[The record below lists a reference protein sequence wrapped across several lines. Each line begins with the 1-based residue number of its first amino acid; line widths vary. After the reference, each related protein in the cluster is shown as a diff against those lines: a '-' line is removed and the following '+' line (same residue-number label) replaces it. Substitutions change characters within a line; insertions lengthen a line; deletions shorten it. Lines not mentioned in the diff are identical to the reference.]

1 MAQTT
6 VNAVSFPTAPPAPLG
21 PNHAARLSSHASF
34 SRIPT
39 KRLFL
44 SRKTITSSRR
54 TNQSISVPSASSNP
68 ADITGRPGGNQ
79 AGSDPDSASPPT
91 HEDGPSPAPAAK
103 SPPPSASSTPS
114 IASIPSTTPSAPSSK
129 PSSLLGLVLSAGPPG
144 SWDSSGVG
152 KAVVRRFASDNEER
166 WFMWY
171 EGWSHDD
178 TSAESSDPT
187 DGNQEGENLTAPPA
201 PVPPVSRARTGVAVS
216 ANGLH
221 WSRGSGVAETDA
233 KGRGGPGMVLQPSA
247 NWWNFDTRHVSVS
260 DVMMMSSQ
268 KVRAS
273 GGVLWMFY
281 VGGNAE
287 ELPLPARIL
296 PLLPPRRAP
305 AKATPPTGAQRAAR
319 DFTEGE
325 VVEGLRTR
333 IGLAM
338 SHDGRNWARIEGDH
352 HSGAVMDVGAEGEW
366 DELFHGAPQ
375 IVFHEPGDIRLFYHS
390 LDRSA
395 KGGKK
400 TGETSKTGEAS
411 EGKFRVGFARSRDG
425 LKWVKFGPVFSGS
438 NGKFAFDALGVTS
451 RYVLRDPRAS
461 AGGSGAGKGA
471 KEDSR
476 KYVMLYEGVAADGST
491 AIGLAESED
500 GMSGWKRMGPVF
512 EPARGKRSGKGK
524 VEGDGEGSGEGEDG
538 GDSGAW
544 DSWSVGSPCLVD
556 LGGGHLRLYYVGSD
570 GRGFQGIG
578 AAESLDGSFEFERC
592 ANLEA
597 LL

>member
-1 MAQTT
+1 MKTDL
-6 VNAVSFPTAPPAPLG
+6 PL
-21 PNHAARLSSHASF
+21 RLQR
-34 SRIPT
+34 SRH
-39 KRLFL
+39 L
-44 SRKTITSSRR
+44 
-54 TNQSISVPSASSNP
+54 
-68 ADITGRPGGNQ
+68 
-79 AGSDPDSASPPT
+79 
-91 HEDGPSPAPAAK
+91 
-103 SPPPSASSTPS
+103 PPP
-114 IASIPSTTPSAPSSK
+114 SK

-171 EGWSHDD
+171 EGWTHDD
-178 TSAESSDPT
+178 TSAETGGDGT
-187 DGNQEGENLTAPPA
+187 NGNQEGEDSTVPPVS
-201 PVPPVSRARTGVAVS
+201 VPPVSRARTGVAVS

-287 ELPLPARIL
+287 ELPIPARIL
-296 PLLPPRRAP
+296 PLLPPRLAP
-305 AKATPPTGAQRAAR
+305 ATVTPPTGAPPAAR

-325 VVEGLRTR
+325 IVEGLRTR

-352 HSGAVMDVGAEGEW
+352 HSGAALDVGAEGEW

-375 IVFHEPGDIRLFYHS
+375 IVFHEAGDIRLFYHS

-395 KGGKK
+395 KGDK
-400 TGETSKTGEAS
+400 TSDKGDKAS

-438 NGKFAFDALGVTS
+438 NGEFAFDALGVTS

-461 AGGSGAGKGA
+461 AGGSGGGGAAGKGG
-471 KEDSR
+471 KEDAR

-500 GMSGWKRMGPVF
+500 GMSGWKCLGPIF
-512 EPARGKRSGKGK
+512 EPARGARGKAEG
-524 VEGDGEGSGEGEDG
+524 EGDG
-538 GDSGAW
+538 SGAGKSGGESGPW

-570 GRGFQGIG
+570 GRGFQGVG

>member
-6 VNAVSFPTAPPAPLG
+6 MNAVSLPATPPAQLARNG
-21 PNHAARLSSHASF
+21 AVRLSSHANF
-34 SRIPT
+34 SLAPAR
-39 KRLFL
+39 RLL
-44 SRKTITSSRR
+44 STRKAITSSRR
-54 TNQSISVPSASSNP
+54 TNQSISVRSASTNP
-68 ADITGRPGGNQ
+68 ADTSGRPGGSQ
-79 AGSDPDSASPPT
+79 TGSDSNSASPPT
-91 HEDGPSPAPAAK
+91 HEDGPSPAPAAE
-103 SPPPSASSTPS
+103 SPSPSTPSASSTPS
-114 IASIPSTTPSAPSSK
+114 FPSAPSASSTPSVPSAPSSK

-187 DGNQEGENLTAPPA
+187 NG

-287 ELPLPARIL
+287 ELPIPARIL
-296 PLLPPRRAP
+296 PLLPPRLAP
-305 AKATPPTGAQRAAR
+305 AGSAPAAR
-319 DFTEGE
+319 EFTEGE

-352 HSGAVMDVGAEGEW
+352 HSGAALDVGAEGEW

-395 KGGKK
+395 KGGK
-400 TGETSKTGEAS
+400 TGETK

-461 AGGSGAGKGA
+461 AGGSGAGKAGKGG
-471 KEDSR
+471 KEDAR

-500 GMSGWKRMGPVF
+500 GMSGWKCLGPVF
-512 EPARGKRSGKGK
+512 EPARGKGSGNGK
-524 VEGDGEGSGEGEDG
+524 AEGDGEGSGEGKG
-538 GDSGAW
+538 GGESGAW

-570 GRGFQGIG
+570 GRGFQGVG

>member
-6 VNAVSFPTAPPAPLG
+6 IASLPAAPPAQLARSG
-21 PNHAARLSSHASF
+21 AVRLSSHATF
-34 SRIPT
+34 SLAPAW
-39 KRLFL
+39 RLL
-44 SRKTITSSRR
+44 STRKAITSS
-54 TNQSISVPSASSNP
+54 S
-68 ADITGRPGGNQ
+68 
-79 AGSDPDSASPPT
+79 
-91 HEDGPSPAPAAK
+91 
-103 SPPPSASSTPS
+103 
-114 IASIPSTTPSAPSSK
+114 PSSK

-171 EGWSHDD
+171 EGWTHDD
-178 TSAESSDPT
+178 TSGESSDPGGDRT
-187 DGNQEGENLTAPPA
+187 DGEQVGENSSSLPA

-287 ELPLPARIL
+287 ELPIPARIL
-296 PLLPPRRAP
+296 PQLAPRLAP
-305 AKATPPTGAQRAAR
+305 ATATPPTGAPPAAR

-325 VVEGLRTR
+325 IVEGLRTR

-338 SHDGRNWARIEGDH
+338 SHDGRNWARIEGDQ
-352 HSGAVMDVGAEGEW
+352 HSGAALDVGAEGEW

-375 IVFHEPGDIRLFYHS
+375 IIFHEAGDIRLFYHS

-395 KGGKK
+395 NGNK
-400 TGETSKTGEAS
+400 TSETSETGEAS
-411 EGKFRVGFARSRDG
+411 EAREGKFRVGFARSRDG

-438 NGKFAFDALGVTS
+438 NGKYAFDALGVTS

-461 AGGSGAGKGA
+461 AGGSGAGKGG
-471 KEDSR
+471 KEDAR
-476 KYVMLYEGVAADGST
+476 KYVMLYEGVAVDGST

-500 GMSGWKRMGPVF
+500 GMSGWKCLGPVF
-512 EPARGKRSGKGK
+512 EPARGARGEAEGEGVGSGAGKG
-524 VEGDGEGSGEGEDG
+524 VGESC
-538 GDSGAW
+538 AW

-570 GRGFQGIG
+570 GRGFQGVG

>member
-1 MAQTT
+1 MAQAI
-6 VNAVSFPTAPPAPLG
+6 VNATSFSAAPFAPVARNG
-21 PNHAARLSSHASF
+21 AVRLSSHASF
-34 SRIPT
+34 SQIPT
-39 KRLFL
+39 RRLL
-44 SRKTITSSRR
+44 LLRTAIRCSRR
-54 TNQSISVPSASSNP
+54 TNQRISVSSASSNP
-68 ADITGRPGGNQ
+68 ADVTGRSGGDQ
-79 AGSDPDSASPPT
+79 ASSEPTPASSPT
-91 HEDGPSPAPAAK
+91 DENEPSPAV
-103 SPPPSASSTPS
+103 SPSSSSAPSAP
-114 IASIPSTTPSAPSSK
+114 PSAPSVPSIPPSK

-171 EGWSHDD
+171 EGWTDD
-178 TSAESSDPT
+178 TSADPT
-187 DGNQEGENLTAPPA
+187 DGSDPSGDPT
-201 PVPPVSRARTGVAVS
+201 VPLLSRARTGVAVS

-233 KGRGGPGMVLQPSA
+233 KGRGGPGMVLQPST

-287 ELPLPARIL
+287 ELPIPARVL
-296 PLLPPRRAP
+296 PLLPPHLAP
-305 AKATPPTGAQRAAR
+305 STPGSPSPAR

-352 HSGAVMDVGAEGEW
+352 HSGAVMDVGAAGEW
-366 DELFHGAPQ
+366 DELFHGGPQ
-375 IVFHEPGDIRLFYHS
+375 IVFHEAGDIRLFYHS
-390 LDRSA
+390 LDRSG
-395 KGGKK
+395 KGGDKE
-400 TGETSKTGEAS
+400 TG
-411 EGKFRVGFARSRDG
+411 GKFRVGFARSRDG

-438 NGKFAFDALGVTS
+438 NGKYAFDALGVTS
-451 RYVLRDPRAS
+451 RYVLRDPRVSAQQARAGGAS
-461 AGGSGAGKGA
+461 AVGGAGK
-471 KEDSR
+471 EDTR

-491 AIGLAESED
+491 SIGLAESND
-500 GMSGWKRMGPVF
+500 GMSGWTCLGPVF
-512 EPARGKRSGKGK
+512 EPARGAQGKAEG
-524 VEGDGEGSGEGEDG
+524 EGDGSGEEKGAGEA
-538 GDSGAW
+538 GAW

-570 GRGFQGIG
+570 GRGFQGVG
-578 AAESLDGSFEFERC
+578 AAESLDGSFQFERC
-592 ANLEA
+592 ANLES